1 MDSPREFHICRDTFL
16 HHWRGRGEVK
26 RFIAIAS
33 AIKGGLFSKKYE
45 SAYHRYIV
53 INPAL
58 FRRCP

>member
-1 MDSPREFHICRDTFL
+1 MDSPREFHIFRDTFL
-16 HHWRGRGEVK
+16 HHWRGRGEMK

-53 INPAL
+53 INLAL
-58 FRRCP
+58 FRHCP